1 MTLAEATRAAS
12 AARCA
17 HCGLPVPGGD
27 PPAPAEEPARGAETP
42 LFCCSGCATV
52 YGILRE
58 GGLDEYYR
66 MAERRR
72 EPVASSG
79 RAFEEY
85 DHASYRDLYVTK
97 RADGLLACD
106 FYLEGV
112 TCGSCD
118 WLVERVPL
126 LVSGLTRAELDLR
139 RARVHGVWDGAS
151 VSLSSI
157 ARTLDTLGYRP
168 HPYRGLRLERAR
180 RDEDRAALARIGIA
194 GAIAV
199 NTMLA
204 ALALYSGWL
213 TGMEPAYER
222 YFRWLSLLLV
232 TPALIWPGRVFFRGA
247 WAAVRTRSLHMDLPI
262 AIALGAGYARGLY
275 NTVRDAGPI
284 YFDGV
289 TLLIFLLLV
298 GRFLQQRAQRA
309 AGDAAEL
316 LYSLSPA
323 SARVLE
329 GTGTGTRDVP
339 VEALLPGML
348 VEVRAEETL
357 PADGVVVEGRSALD
371 LALLTGESRLVTV
384 AAGAEVFAGTVN
396 RGSILRMRVD
406 RAGEES
412 RLGRILR
419 EAEAGALRRAP
430 IVATADRLS
439 GVFVLVVL
447 ALAAATLAIWWRLS
461 PTHAVDHAIAL
472 LIVTCPCALALATPL
487 AVSVAIGRAARL
499 GILVRGGAA
508 LEALAR
514 PGRIYFDKT
523 GTVTEGSVSLL
534 AWEGPEEAKRLVLAL
549 ERHSSHPLARAFE
562 VVWDA
567 PPVEGEAVAKDVVY
581 TAGGGL
587 EGIVEGR
594 RVVVGS
600 PAFVSARASRP
611 GAEGRGTCPPAG
623 ASALG
628 SAPEGTPV
636 HVAIDGAVVGRAVFG
651 DAIRDDARASLA
663 WLRARGYD
671 PHLLSGDDPGIV
683 ASVGASLDFAADH
696 CRGGAI
702 PEEKL
707 RVVEEAERRG
717 PVVMVGDGVNDAA
730 AIARA
735 AVGIG
740 VSGGAEACLASA
752 DVYLTRPGLGTL
764 VTLVEGSQRT
774 LAVIRRNI
782 VFSVAYNLVGAALAM
797 TGLINP
803 LIAAILMPASSMTV
817 LLASWKSQTF
827 TTDR

>member
-1 MTLAEATRAAS
+1 MTVAEAIRAEP

-17 HCGLPVPGGD
+17 HCGLPVPGAES
-27 PPAPAEEPARGAETP
+27 PPTAGEAAREEGAP

-52 YGILRE
+52 FGILRE
-58 GGLDEYYR
+58 GGLDAYYR
-66 MAERRR
+66 MEERRR
-72 EPVASSG
+72 EPVAASG
-79 RAFEEY
+79 RAFEEF
-85 DHASYRDLYVTK
+85 DHASYHDLYVAK
-97 RADGLLACD
+97 RADGLLESD

-112 TCGSCD
+112 TCGSCV
-118 WLVERVPL
+118 WLVERVPI

-139 RARVHGVWDGAS
+139 RSRVHVVWDGAG
-151 VSLSSI
+151 VKLSSI

-180 RDEDRAALARIGIA
+180 RDEERAALARIGVA

-232 TPALIWPGRVFFRGA
+232 TPALFGPGRVFFRGA

-262 AIALGAGYARGLY
+262 AIALAAGYARGLH
-275 NTVRDAGPI
+275 NTIRDAGPI

-316 LYSLSPA
+316 LHSLSPA
-323 SARVLE
+323 SARVVE
-329 GTGTGTRDVP
+329 RPATRDVP

-384 AAGAEVFAGTVN
+384 AAGAPVFAGTVN
-396 RGSILRMRVD
+396 RGSLLRIRVD

-419 EAEAGALRRAP
+419 EAEAGARRRAP

-439 GVFVLVVL
+439 GIFVLVVL
-447 ALAAATLAIWWRLS
+447 ALAAATLAIWWASS
-461 PTHAVDHAIAL
+461 PTDAVDHAIAL

-487 AVSVAIGRAARL
+487 AVSVAIGRAARA

-514 PGRIYFDKT
+514 PGRIYLDKT
-523 GTVTEGSVSLL
+523 GTVTEGTVSLL
-534 AWEGPEEAKRLVLAL
+534 EWDGPDEAKRLVAAL

-562 VVWDA
+562 KAWDA
-567 PPVEGEAVAKDVVY
+567 PGGESLGAEAKEVVY

-600 PAFVSARASRP
+600 PAFVTARLTRP
-611 GAEGRGTCPPAG
+611 DAERAAAAGT
-623 ASALG
+623 
-628 SAPEGTPV
+628 APRGTPV
-636 HVAIDGAVVGRAVFG
+636 LVAIDGAVVGRALFG
-651 DAIRDDARASLA
+651 DAIRDDALASLA

-683 ASVGASLDFAADH
+683 AAVGASLEFPADH

-707 RVVEEAERRG
+707 RVVEEAERRA

-735 AVGIG
+735 AVGVG

-752 DVYLTRPGLGTL
+752 DVYLTRPGLEAL
-764 VTLVEGSQRT
+764 VSLVEGSQRT

-817 LLASWKSQTF
+817 VLASWKSRTF
-827 TTDR
+827 ATATGTRR

>member
-1 MTLAEATRAAS
+1 MTLAEATRAGS

-17 HCGLPVPGGD
+17 HCGLPVPGD
-27 PPAPAEEPARGAETP
+27 EPASPDPGATRDDEP
-42 LFCCSGCATV
+42 PRFCCAGCATV
-52 YGILRE
+52 YGILRD
-58 GGLDEYYR
+58 GGLDAYYR
-66 MAERRR
+66 MDERRR

-79 RAFEEY
+79 RAFEEF
-85 DHASYRDLYVTK
+85 DHPSYHALYVTK
-97 RADGLLACD
+97 RADGLSESD

-112 TCGSCD
+112 TCGSCV

-126 LVSGLTRAELDLR
+126 LVSGLTRAELDVR
-139 RARVHGVWDGAS
+139 RARVHVVWDGAS
-151 VSLSSI
+151 VPLSAI

-213 TGMEPAYER
+213 TGMEPAFER

-232 TPALIWPGRVFFRGA
+232 TPALLGPGRVFFRGA

-262 AIALGAGYARGLY
+262 AIALAAGYARGLY

-289 TLLIFLLLV
+289 TLLVFLLLV

-316 LYSLSPA
+316 LHSLSP
-323 SARVLE
+323 STARVVE
-329 GTGTGTRDVP
+329 GPATRDVP

-371 LALLTGESRLVTV
+371 LSLLTGESRLATV
-384 AAGAEVFAGTVN
+384 AAGDPVYAATVN
-396 RGSILRMRVD
+396 RGSILRVRVD
-406 RAGEES
+406 RAGEAS

-419 EAEAGALRRAP
+419 EAEAGARRRAP

-439 GVFVLVVL
+439 GVFVLAVL
-447 ALAAATLAIWWRLS
+447 ALAAATLAIWWRVS
-461 PTHAVDHAIAL
+461 PTRAVDHAIAL

-487 AVSVAIGRAARL
+487 AVAVAIGRAARA

-514 PGRIYFDKT
+514 PGTIFLDKT
-523 GTVTEGSVSLL
+523 GTVTEGALSLL
-534 AWEGPEEAKRLVLAL
+534 AWDGPERAKRLVLAL
-549 ERHSSHPLARAFE
+549 ERHSAHPLARAFE
-562 VVWDA
+562 AAWDSPGVDRA
-567 PPVEGEAVAKDVVY
+567 GAEAVDVAY

-600 PAFVSARASRP
+600 PAFVADRASKTGGVPAAPIPAAGP
-611 GAEGRGTCPPAG
+611 G
-623 ASALG
+623 
-628 SAPEGTPV
+628 PEGTPV
-636 HVAIDGAVVGRAVFG
+636 AVAVDGAVVGRALFG
-651 DAIRDDARASLA
+651 DAVRGDARASLA

-671 PHLLSGDDPGIV
+671 PHLLSGDDPAIV
-683 ASVGASLDFAADH
+683 ASVGASLAIPADH

-717 PVVMVGDGVNDAA
+717 SVIMVGDGVNDAA

-735 AVGIG
+735 TVGVG

-752 DVYLTRPGLGTL
+752 DVYLSRPGLASL
-764 VTLVEGSQRT
+764 VALVEGSQRT

-782 VFSVAYNLVGAALAM
+782 VFSVAYNLAGAALAM

-803 LIAAILMPASSMTV
+803 LLAAVLMPASSMTV
-817 LLASWKSQTF
+817 VLASWKSRTF
-827 TTDR
+827 TSDRRPGP